1 MHLNLSEVLDLNN
14 EDFRLFFDKLV
25 EQELLLIESKGIE
38 YSGEGD
44 RFRNFKRIGNELD
57 ISPEKICFV
66 YLRKHIDGILDY
78 LNKLDSGEE
87 IVQSEPIIGRIQ
99 DARNYLALLA
109 ACISE
114 QNNCVDK

>member
-1 MHLNLSEVLDLNN
+1 MNN
-14 EDFRLFFDKLV
+14 EKFRLFFNELV
-25 EQELLLIESKGIE
+25 KDELKLIESKGIE
-38 YSGEGD
+38 YSGEED

-87 IVQSEPIIGRIQ
+87 IVQSEPIIGRIH

-109 ACISE
+109 AMIGE
-114 QNNCVDK
+114 N